1 MHKSFGYFFSRSG
14 RLSRGIWIFRLIAL
28 GILCTAFGLLALQL
42 IGNTGAAFF
51 SSLFLFGF
59 ISLSVKR
66 LHDIGASG
74 KQLLMLLIPVLG
86 PVWVFFKLLKSGLIE
101 DNQFGRSPSR
111 NMDYTKVDIHARKNY
126 SPGLSVNDVTQLNA
140 IDVLGVMVPKTIDE
154 LQTILKESTLPVC
167 VGGGHFSMGGHTAS
181 NASIHIDMRY
191 LNKVK
196 SFDVNAKTIKVETG
210 IRWCDIQK
218 LIDPHN
224 LSVKIMQTYA
234 NFTVGGTL
242 SVNAHGRYMGLGPV
256 ILSVRNISL
265 LLANGEILLASPTEN
280 SEIFYGA
287 IGGYG
292 AIGIITE
299 AELDLTNNVRVER
312 QQIKLAAKDY
322 FEWFNT
328 NVRNREDV
336 LFHNADIYPIHL
348 QSVRAVSWIQTEK
361 PVTTKYKLQPLRI
374 AYPLEIYFFW
384 AFTETPF
391 GKFRREYIID
401 PLLYLSKKVHW
412 RNYEAGYDAY
422 ELEPLSRD
430 KTTYVLQ
437 EYFVPFERLPDF
449 IPKMKK
455 VLNEHS
461 VNILNISIRHALG
474 DPGSLMAWAR
484 GETFA
489 CVLYYKQRTSD
500 QAVSDVAIWTRELIE
515 AVLSCGGTYYL
526 PYQLHATCEQF
537 IRAYPKAKELFALK
551 DKLDPN
557 YRLRNSL
564 WDEYYKPTLRKVNE
578 LDHSSLFHRV
588 YDNPEYTDR
597 FYYFL
602 KNIFHLYPEKRFHH
616 LIQQLV
622 SQNADDEI
630 IYKQI
635 QKTLPQIKPALSLI
649 RYALPALIT
658 QKNEMGKQTAELIGK
673 EKVLVDYVEI
683 GSTGRYVKSL
693 FKSINLSGTVTLVN
707 DKAPTNSPADIVE
720 RGQLRSIGK
729 FVGLD
734 EYSPIQLPSQSA
746 DLVSCFIGLHH
757 MQLEKLMPFLE
768 SIAKIVRKGGFFLL
782 RDHDVKDKAMDDFVS
797 LAHCVFN
804 AGLNET
810 WEVNSNE
817 VRLFASIETWIDRI
831 ESVGF
836 KHTGI
841 KLTQEGDPSN
851 NILVAFERV

>member
-1 MHKSFGYFFSRSG
+1 MYKSLGYFFNRSG
-14 RLSRGIWIFRLIAL
+14 RLSRETWLFRLIAL
-28 GILCTAFGLLALQL
+28 GILCAAFGLLGLRL

-51 SSLFLFGF
+51 SSIFLLGF
-59 ISLSVKR
+59 INLSVKR
-66 LHDIGASG
+66 FHDLDTSG

-86 PVWVFFKLLKSGLIE
+86 PLWVLFRLLKSGSLE
-101 DNQFGRSPSR
+101 DNQFGRSPAR
-111 NMDYTKVDIHARKNY
+111 NMDYTKVDIHAKKDY
-126 SPGLSVNDVTQLNA
+126 STGLSVNDVTQLNP
-140 IDVLGVMVPKTIDE
+140 IEVLGVMVPKSIEE
-154 LQTILKESTLPVC
+154 LQAILKGTTLPVC

-181 NASIHIDMRY
+181 NDSIHIDMRY
-191 LNKVK
+191 LNKVT
-196 SFDVNAKTIKVETG
+196 SLNVSAKTIRVQAG

-265 LLANGEILLASPTEN
+265 LLANGDILLASPTEN
-280 SEIFYGA
+280 SDLFYAA

-292 AIGIITE
+292 AIGIIAE
-299 AELDLTNNVRVER
+299 AELNLTDNVRVER
-312 QQIKLAAKDY
+312 KQIKLATKDY
-322 FEWFNT
+322 LEWFKT
-328 NVRNREDV
+328 NVRSRKDV
-336 LFHNADIYPIHL
+336 IFHNADLYPMHL
-348 QSVRAVSWIQTEK
+348 QSARAVSWVQTEK
-361 PVTTKYKLQPLRI
+361 PVTTKYRLQPLRI

-391 GKFRREYIID
+391 GKFRREYIVD
-401 PLLYLSKKVHW
+401 PLLYLSKKIHW

-422 ELEPLSRD
+422 ELEPLSREN
-430 KTTYVLQ
+430 TTYVLQ
-437 EYFVPFERLPDF
+437 EYFVPFELLPDF
-449 IPKMKK
+449 IPK
-455 VLNEHS
+455 VAHILNKHS

-489 CVLYYKQRTSD
+489 FVLYYKQKTSD
-500 QAVSDVAIWTRELIE
+500 LAISNVAIWTRELIE
-515 AVLSCGGTYYL
+515 AVLSCSGTYYL
-526 PYQLHATCEQF
+526 PYQLHATYEQF
-537 IRAYPKAKELFALK
+537 IRAYPNSQEVFRLK
-551 DKLDPN
+551 HKLDPN
-557 YRLRNSL
+557 YRLRNAL
-564 WDEYYKPTLRKVNE
+564 WNKYYEPTLRKVNE
-578 LDHSSLFHRV
+578 LAHSSLFHRI
-588 YDNPEYTDR
+588 YDNPQSADR

-602 KNIFHLYPEKRFHH
+602 KNIFHLYPEGKFHH

-622 SQNADDEI
+622 NKQADDES

-635 QKTLPQIKPALSLI
+635 QMTLPEIKPALSLV

-658 QKNEMGKQTAELIGK
+658 QKGEMGKQSGELIGK
-673 EKVLVDYVEI
+673 EKALVDYVEI
-683 GSTGRYVKSL
+683 GSTGRYVKTI
-693 FKSINLSGTVTLVN
+693 FKNLNLSGTVTLVN

-720 RGQLRSIGK
+720 RGQFGSIGK

-734 EYSPIQLPSQSA
+734 DYSPLQLPSQSS

-757 MQLEKLMPFLE
+757 MQTEKLIPFLE
-768 SIAKIVRKGGFFLL
+768 SIAKIVRKGGFFIL
-782 RDHDVKDKAMDDFVS
+782 RDHDVKDKSMDDFVS

-804 AGLNET
+804 AGLNEP
-810 WEVNSNE
+810 WEVNAKE
-817 VRLFASIETWIDRI
+817 LRHFASIETWIDRV

-836 KHTGI
+836 KHTGV
-841 KLTQEGDPSN
+841 KLTQAGDPSD